1 MVVFVD
7 MIGDMP
13 NKEKFETI
21 ASKVNFEEKIR
32 HFFCILFFASGH
44 YTETNQL
51 FALQINW
58 LVSVWWELYWLMS

>member
-13 NKEKFETI
+13 NNEKFETI
-21 ASKVNFEEKIR
+21 
-32 HFFCILFFASGH
+32 GH